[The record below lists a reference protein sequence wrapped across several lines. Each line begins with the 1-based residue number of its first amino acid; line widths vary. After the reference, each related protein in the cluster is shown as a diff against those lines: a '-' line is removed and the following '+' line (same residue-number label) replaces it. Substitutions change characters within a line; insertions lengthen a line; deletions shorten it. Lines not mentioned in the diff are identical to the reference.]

1 MRCDKFGQRTS
12 YAILE
17 DKTCVK
23 ITMKQE
29 TVSEEA
35 MNSAISAKV
44 DSSFIPVSQEE
55 YDAMVVAGT
64 IDESKY
70 YMIVG

>member
-1 MRCDKFGQRTS
+1 
-12 YAILE
+12 
-17 DKTCVK
+17 
-23 ITMKQE
+23 MKQE